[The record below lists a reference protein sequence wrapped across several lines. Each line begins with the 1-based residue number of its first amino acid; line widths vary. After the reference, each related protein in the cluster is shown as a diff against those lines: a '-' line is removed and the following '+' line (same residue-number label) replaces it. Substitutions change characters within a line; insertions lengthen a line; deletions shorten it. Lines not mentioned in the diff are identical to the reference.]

1 MDGGA
6 PPAGAP
12 VSAPRLPLAAALATL
27 FATASG
33 CAPAAP
39 AATKPIPPVQ
49 RLDLDR
55 YMGRWYVIASI
66 PTRFERGAHNPV
78 ETYRLQPD
86 GSICTSFRF
95 RPDRFDAPVKMIKS
109 VASAPSTG
117 GPGEWR
123 VHLLGVLR
131 LQYLVA
137 WISPDYRQV
146 IVARDK
152 RDHAW
157 LMARTP
163 TIPAA
168 DYQAMLVRLAGWG
181 YDLSLV
187 EKAPQRW
194 PESPPAPGSFET
206 SCD

>member
-1 MDGGA
+1 M
-6 PPAGAP
+6 
-12 VSAPRLPLAAALATL
+12 SAPRLPLATALAALL
-27 FATASG
+27 ATASG

-39 AATKPIPPVQ
+39 AAPAKIPPVAH
-49 RLDLDR
+49 LDLHR

-86 GSICTSFRF
+86 GTVCTSFRF
-95 RPDRFDAPVKMIKS
+95 RPDRFDAPVKQIRS
-109 VASAPSTG
+109 VASAPPDG
-117 GPGEWR
+117 GRGEWR

-137 WISPDYRQV
+137 WIAPDYSQV

-163 TIPAA
+163 TIPEA
-168 DYQAMLVRLAGWG
+168 DYQAMLARLQGWG
-181 YDLSLV
+181 YDLAKV

-194 PESPPAPGSFET
+194 PERPAAPASFEMR
-206 SCD
+206 CD